1 MPSNLFGIL
10 IGAILAFGGGRALLV
25 NLRRRRG
32 TVRAEG
38 TVLELEKVQ
47 DTAGTWLLSGQDS
60 APVSKYGP
68 QYRPVVGFTAAD
80 GREVQFRAKLQMN
93 AGAIALLGR
102 RYQAGGRVSVRYRP
116 EDPQQA
122 LLDTALVS
130 WVVAG
135 LALAAGLVI
144 LVVSALPG

>member
-1 MPSNLFGIL
+1 MTAVSSNLIGIL
-10 IGAILAFGGGRALLV
+10 VGAAFVFSGGHALLV
-25 NLRRRRG
+25 NLRGRRG

-38 TVLELEKVQ
+38 TVLELEQVQ
-47 DTAGTWLLSGQDS
+47 GG
-60 APVSKYGP
+60 APIGRYGP
-68 QYRPVVGFTAAD
+68 QYQPVVEFTAAD
-80 GREVQFRAKLQMN
+80 GRVVQFGAKLQLN

-122 LLDTALVS
+122 LLDTALVN
-130 WVVAG
+130 WVISAVV
-135 LALAAGLVI
+135 LAAGLGI